1 MVEMADGG
9 RGVAHRRTRLGRNA
23 LQPISEQQ
31 RQVLDRLTRLADRVV
46 HDHLRRAD
54 GRGIE
59 CGEQSAAVVDVA
71 RQHLLKVILDT
82 GRTHQIRVHMAHLRH
97 PVFGDPVYG
106 GRLQLPA
113 GASETLREVLRGFKR
128 QALHAKRLQLK
139 HPVMWMDNLVTAFG
153 EGIDRIYE
161 FGGGIGPGAPEEKRP
176 NLESMIKK
184 AARTAGSEAVYTPA
198 INKATLDAIN

>member
-1 MVEMADGG
+1 MDTAADLF
-9 RGVAHRRTRLGRNA
+9 REA
-23 LQPISEQQ
+23 L
-31 RQVLDRLTRLADRVV
+31 
-46 HDHLRRAD
+46 
-54 GRGIE
+54 
-59 CGEQSAAVVDVA
+59 
-71 RQHLLKVILDT
+71 
-82 GRTHQIRVHMAHLRH
+82 
-97 PVFGDPVYG
+97 
-106 GRLQLPA
+106 A
-113 GASETLREVLRGFKR
+113 GADMQGPKIKVLSNYTGGFHDPEVDGIKERLY
-128 QALHAKRLQLK
+128 LQLK